1 MSDKHNSEIFPLK
14 LLLYSLAYSLTFLLD
29 VLSFFSLQLFRRR
42 HLPFEIYV
50 NRLILVLSLFD
61 QSLTVQ
67 TASRRLL
74 IIIYFL
80 FYHCLYLLLN
90 WVVYFRAVVIDK
102 LSEGNQWCIIYIF
115 TEGSIG
121 KIDKYRPIISKVEL
135 LLLENRVLLLA
146 LLKLGPL
153 SVEWL

>member
-90 WVVYFRAVVIDK
+90 
-102 LSEGNQWCIIYIF
+102 
-115 TEGSIG
+115 
-121 KIDKYRPIISKVEL
+121 
-135 LLLENRVLLLA
+135 
-146 LLKLGPL
+146 
-153 SVEWL
+153 